1 VWYDDELTLGA
12 KYRACRSYGVR
23 GVAMWTA
30 GGLEYGQAQASKCRT
45 TRMWGAIRE
54 FSNPSDETTV
64 PIKTD
69 EVATPSSDRTV
80 D

>member
-1 VWYDDELTLGA
+1 
-12 KYRACRSYGVR
+12 
-23 GVAMWTA
+23 MWTA